1 MMQRKQ
7 TNDVED
13 LIQKGVDVV
22 VINPTDSDAVASAV
36 KKRKEMFLLLQQT
49 ALRIQVR
56 LFHIAS
62 NNIEGG
68 QMASDYIRELVG
80 EGANVAELEGIPGS
94 SSP

>member
-1 MMQRKQ
+1 MRKMMQRKQ

-36 KKRKEMFLLLQQT
+36 SAKKKMFLLLQQT

-56 LFHIAS
+56 LFLTLHLIIS
-62 NNIEGG
+62 KVVKW
-68 QMASDYIRELVG
+68 LVITFV
-80 EGANVAELEGIPGS
+80 N
-94 SSP
+94 

>member
-1 MMQRKQ
+1 MIAVDAQNDARKQ

-36 KKRKEMFLLLQQT
+36 SANAANVPVITVDRVANSGK
-49 ALRIQVR
+49 VVS
-56 LFHIAS
+56 HIAS

-80 EGANVAELEGIPGS
+80 EEQTLLN
-94 SSP
+94 